1 MRRRPNYLAGIGSVV
16 WLALIGLPL
25 YVMLAASLQ
34 TRTGY
39 AKTGALGVPDD
50 LTLQNYVDLFTG
62 GFRRYFVN
70 TFVVTGAVVAIVLL
84 VVPPLAY
91 AIVRSRGG
99 ATTFVFRVF
108 LLGLAIPSQAVLVP
122 MFYLMSEVG
131 LYDSLIGIIL
141 PTAAFALPVCTLVI
155 CGVMR
160 EITTELYEAM
170 AIDGA
175 STWRTFFQLV
185 LPLSKGGLSTITV
198 FSALQAWNG
207 FLFPLVL
214 TQSQESKLITLG
226 LYDFRT
232 QFGMNVPGLLA
243 AVVLSMLP
251 IFIVY
256 LFARRALIQG
266 LMGVGGK

>member
-1 MRRRPNYLAGIGSVV
+1 MRGRPNHLAGLGSLV
-16 WLALIGLPL
+16 WLAVVGLPL

-34 TRTGY
+34 SRSDYSAG
-39 AKTGALGVPDD
+39 GPLSVPGR
-50 LTLQNYVDLFTG
+50 LTLQNYLDVFDG
-62 GFRRYFVN
+62 GFGRYFLN
-70 TFVVTGAVVAIVLL
+70 TLIVTVAVVAIVLL

-91 AIVRSRGG
+91 AIVRSRGR
-99 ATTFVFRVF
+99 ATTVVFRLF
-108 LLGLAIPSQAVLVP
+108 LLGLAVPAQAVIVP
-122 MFYLMSEVG
+122 MFYVISEAG
-131 LYDSLIGIIL
+131 LYDNLVGVIL
-141 PTAAFALPVCTLVI
+141 PTAAFSLPVCTLVLT
-155 CGVMR
+155 GVMR
-160 EITTELYEAM
+160 EIHTELYEAM

-175 STWRTFFQLV
+175 SAGRMFFRLV

-214 TQSQESKLITLG
+214 TQSAETKLITLG

-232 QFGMNVPGLLA
+232 QHGVNVPGLLA

-251 IFIVY
+251 ILIVY